1 MPGWFC
7 RCRQVRSGAGWNG
20 TQARGSLLALFFA
33 VGLPGPAAS
42 QQPAVRPA
50 ASVEERELLLRLK
63 ERLAEAQ
70 ALFDDPQRQ
79 SQSIEYLTQ
88 LVNAVDDETRTR
100 GAVSE
105 EMITLQKRARE
116 LRAIASFNAGNLTG
130 AADDFRQLIIAD
142 ARHTLDRE
150 LLSPKI
156 VDFFEDQKKKLVG
169 YIAVNT
175 EPAGARVT
183 VNGVFYGV
191 TNLFLQEII
200 VGQHRVEVTLS
211 GYDTIVRDARI
222 LPQETLALDLVLVRT
237 AAALPVITQPADVEV
252 MVDGESRGRTSG
264 TLRVEFRSFIDP
276 AQYNVEQLSDLFQL
290 SPLPLGQ
297 HLIELR
303 KECYQTV
310 RFQFEADEPKDYTA
324 QIVKLEESVGRIKLT
339 STPPAAR
346 VFLDGEYKG
355 NTPLDL
361 NRVCS
366 GPHRFEVKHATG
378 KYVEELELEKD
389 ETITLDCPIRPT
401 LAFLGVVGEEG
412 VSRRDLDEIGGRL
425 TAELSKITAMNF
437 VVLRPE
443 QVAAV
448 LAGRGPVI
456 FASKDVAG
464 ARADAS
470 PDQVRDL
477 SEKLGT
483 SLEVEA
489 LLVAYVPAQRL
500 VKDVWLNLLAKG
512 ATAPDAYMVNYLDP
526 EGVGGFLA
534 RLSAPTPLYGSWIGL
549 TTVDTRLTE
558 GATVLKVDS
567 EGPAASSG
575 IQMGEVVIEADG
587 APVKTTRELLEK
599 GRAKEPGAT
608 LALKVRTPDG
618 AGREVPLQVGR
629 TAVELPLNQ
638 PGYLYNKA
646 IIDMRHRM
654 VADPPS
660 EGLARLNLALG
671 HIELRDY
678 EAALKEH
685 LPKIKIPGSQGICQG
700 TVYYYMGFAYQM
712 LGERADAARW
722 YREALKYA
730 EATLQS
736 NDGPRVKPLA
746 ERRLRE
752 LGQ

>member
-1 MPGWFC
+1 MFTTTSSRASC
-7 RCRQVRSGAGWNG
+7 DSVRA
-20 TQARGSLLALFFA
+20 ALLAC
-33 VGLPGPAAS
+33 GLTLGLSPV
-42 QQPAVRPA
+42 QQQT
-50 ASVEERELLLRLK
+50 SVEERELALRLK
-63 ERLAEAQ
+63 ERLTEAQ

-79 SQSIEYLTQ
+79 SQSIEFLTQ
-88 LVNAVDDETRTR
+88 LINAVDDESRTR

-105 EMITLQKRARE
+105 ELTTLQKRARE

-175 EPAGARVT
+175 EPPGARVT
-183 VNGVFYGV
+183 VNGVSYGI
-191 TNLFLQEII
+191 TNLFPQDII

-211 GYDTIVRDARI
+211 GYDTIARDVRI
-222 LPQETLALDLVLVRT
+222 LPQETLAIDLVLVRT
-237 AAALPVITQPADVEV
+237 AAALPIITQPADVEV
-252 MVDGESRGRTSG
+252 VVDGESRGRTSG
-264 TLRVEFRSFIDP
+264 TLRAEFRSFIDP
-276 AQYNVEQLSDLFQL
+276 GQYNVEQLSDLFQL
-290 SPLPLGQ
+290 SPLSLGQ
-297 HLIELR
+297 HVIVLS
-303 KECYQTV
+303 KECYETV

-339 STPPAAR
+339 SMPPAAR

-366 GPHRFEVKHATG
+366 GRHRFEVKHATG
-378 KYVEELELEKD
+378 KYVEDIMLEKD
-389 ETITLDCPIRPT
+389 ETITLDCPIRPS
-401 LAFLGVVGEEG
+401 LAFLGLVAEEG
-412 VSRRDLDEIGGRL
+412 VSSRDLDEIRERL

-437 VVLRPE
+437 IVPRPE
-443 QVAAV
+443 PVAAA
-448 LAGRGPVI
+448 LGGRGPVV
-456 FASKDVAG
+456 FVSKDIAG
-464 ARADAS
+464 ARADA
-470 PDQVRDL
+470 PPEQVRDL
-477 SEKLGT
+477 SEKLA
-483 SLEVEA
+483 SALEVEA
-489 LLVAYVPAQRL
+489 LLVGYVPAQRL

-512 ATAPDAYMVNYLDP
+512 ATAPDTYTVNYLDP
-526 EGVGGFLA
+526 EAVAGFLA

-575 IQMGEVVIEADG
+575 VQMGEVVLEADG
-587 APVKTTRELLEK
+587 APVKTTRDLLEK
-599 GRAKEPGAT
+599 ARAKEPGAT
-608 LALKVRTPDG
+608 LALKVQSGEG
-618 AGREVPLQVGR
+618 ASREVSLQVGR
-629 TAVELPLNQ
+629 TPLELPLNQ

-646 IIDMRHRM
+646 LIDMRHRM

-660 EGLARLNLALG
+660 EPLARLNLALG
-671 HIELRDY
+671 HMQLRDY
-678 EAALKEH
+678 ETALKEH
-685 LPKIKIPGSQGICQG
+685 LPKIKIPGSRGICQG
-700 TVYYYMGFAYQM
+700 TVYYYMGFSYQM

-722 YREALKYA
+722 YREAIKYA

-736 NDGPRVKPLA
+736 NDGPRVAPLA